1 MSRNDEIK
9 VGVLINMNRSSRN
22 VLAWFMIFV
31 VVLVSSWLFYGPS
44 EDKSGSPS
52 ESSQTVK
59 TTATAFTTHEE
70 KENTSNDAATPE
82 KSQTDAVVT
91 ETNPGEAESPYL
103 LDHLPFK
110 EDVVKAITVNI
121 EGSGKKLPEKGQLYV
136 LQSLR
141 LTDMKAAA
149 AELIPTEEAAKK
161 AQLHFTLNQKSTS
174 FDLIYNLANNS
185 FEYDGHAYYADDQV
199 LLLMQGLF
207 GEQPEVV
214 ALNTLQEK
222 AQAEEE
228 KANMTAADTKGL
240 EADQA
245 LVAGLDYESWEKQLA
260 ETKSS
265 NDVVWEMPYYDDGMG
280 QVKKARIY
288 KDGVL
293 ELNRLIV
300 FTNPNHQTRD
310 GVKVGLTTA
319 DVKAKLGTK
328 GLNVASRWR
337 YKVGD
342 YYRFHVYFQDEKV
355 KYIAISQP
363 L

>member
-1 MSRNDEIK
+1 
-9 VGVLINMNRSSRN
+9 MNRSSRN

-44 EDKSGSPS
+44 EDKSGSSS
-52 ESSQTVK
+52 ESSKTVK
-59 TTATAFTTHEE
+59 TTATAIATNEE
-70 KENTSNDAATPE
+70 KENASNNTALPE
-82 KSQTDAVVT
+82 KSPTDSAAK
-91 ETNPGEAESPYL
+91 ETDQGEVKSPYL

-110 EDVVKAITVNI
+110 EDEVKVITVKM
-121 EGSGKKLPEKGQLYV
+121 EGSSKKLPEEGQHSV

-149 AELIPTEEAAKK
+149 AEAAPSGEAAKK
-161 AQLHFTLNQKSTS
+161 AQLHFTLNKNSTS

-185 FEYDGHAYYADDQV
+185 FEYDGHTYYADDQV
-199 LLLMQGLF
+199 LLLMQSLS
-207 GEQPEVV
+207 GEQSEVV
-214 ALNTLQEK
+214 TLSTLQER
-222 AQAEEE
+222 AQAEER
-228 KANMTAADTKGL
+228 KTGNTTAETEGL
-240 EADQA
+240 EASQA
-245 LVAGLDYESWEKQLA
+245 LVDGLDYESWEKQLA

-265 NDVVWEMPYYDDGMG
+265 NDIVWEMPYYDDGMG

-300 FTNPNHQTRD
+300 FTKSNHQTAT
-310 GVKVGLTTA
+310 GVKVGLTKES
-319 DVKAKLGTK
+319 VKDKLGSK
-328 GLNVASRWR
+328 GLKVASRWR